1 VVEFFWHHSIA
12 RPRKPPATCKN
23 LADISYTSRARISCL
38 LDLSAAFDPIDHNIL
53 ITRLSSWFGIHGS
66 VLNWFKSYPALSVL
80 NVIKTSLPSIFL
92 PAVFLK
98 ALFSVLYF
106 LSCILPHSALST
118 PHFLLTIT
126 FMQMILNFFSIHP
139 RNFDSSIAHFQTALK
154 HISSWMSA
162 NLLTLNSPKTEFLI
176 IGLKQQLSQIDIQLF
191 IQYHSFCT
199 QPWFYLWW
207 KSCFL
212 WSDLITF

>member
-1 VVEFFWHHSIA
+1 MATGLVVVDFVWHHSIA

-38 LDLSAAFDPIDHNIL
+38 LDLSAAFDHIDHNIL

-92 PAVFLK
+92 PVVFLK

-126 FMQMILNFFSIHP
+126 FMQMILNFFLDP
-139 RNFDSSIAHFQTALK
+139 SSQLWLK
-154 HISSWMSA
+154 YRPLPDCSETHLLLDVCKSSYS
-162 NLLTLNSPKTEFLI
+162 
-176 IGLKQQLSQIDIQLF
+176 
-191 IQYHSFCT
+191 
-199 QPWFYLWW
+199 
-207 KSCFL
+207 
-212 WSDLITF
+212 